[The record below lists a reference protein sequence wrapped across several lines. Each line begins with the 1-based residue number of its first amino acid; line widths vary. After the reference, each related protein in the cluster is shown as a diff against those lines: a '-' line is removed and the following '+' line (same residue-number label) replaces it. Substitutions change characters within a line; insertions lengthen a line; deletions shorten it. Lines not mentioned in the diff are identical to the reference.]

1 MLHAMTA
8 NSTSTSRR
16 TRFASAAALV
26 ATLATGSAL
35 VAPAASA
42 APVSTAL
49 LLTKAQFPA
58 GSNDYRVTPNARA
71 SKVGAEGDVTPE
83 CRATTDRLNRTL
95 AGLDGA
101 TATARNGY
109 SLMASAVLSPPV
121 TGQWRTAV
129 AQCGES
135 KGRPAVPGDLARYN
149 PVILTNHKD
158 GRLQSVEGFADV
170 NGYTVDVFVA
180 GLSQT
185 PANTARFW
193 QVFRAQIQK
202 VQAGR

>member
-1 MLHAMTA
+1 MTA
-8 NSTSTSRR
+8 ITTTPRR
-16 TRFASAAALV
+16 KRFASAAALV
-26 ATLATGSAL
+26 AAVAACGTL

-42 APVSTAL
+42 APVNPAL
-49 LLTKAQFPA
+49 VLTKAQFPA
-58 GSNDYRVTPNARA
+58 GSNDYRLVPNARS
-71 SKVGAEGDVTPE
+71 SKVGVTGDVSPE

-95 AGLDGA
+95 ASVDGA

-109 SLMASAVLSPPV
+109 SMMSSAVLSPAI
-121 TGQWRTAV
+121 TGQWRTASV
-129 AQCGES
+129 QCGDSEG
-135 KGRPAVPGDLARYN
+135 KPAVPGDLARYN
-149 PVILTNHKD
+149 PVIVTSNKD

-170 NGYTVDVFVA
+170 GGLTVDVYVA
-180 GLSQT
+180 GMSET